1 MLSNQPGQ
9 PAHPE
14 DIFEAY
20 ALDIL
25 AEDEAIRVE
34 SHLKHCARCEA
45 AVGQIQE
52 TATLLAAAVEQRPA
66 PAYLRDRVL
75 AGLPGTPEPVV
86 ASRPWAFLP
95 EFALPSWF
103 NARGL
108 AIPAAVALGAILF
121 VVSVAMNLQLN
132 SRVEQ
137 LARENSTVTIQMAKA
152 LQNTERLQQET
163 SALAGHLELPG
174 SGNLDSIF
182 DLAKTPISLY
192 LEAFP
197 DTQPVIMDSINLDG
211 DHEGMLLVADDGM
224 RATMMISNMDA
235 DASDN
240 PFLVWLVR
248 EGVWTPVGKLNI
260 DSSGWGSLNFTPEE
274 PVYLFDSVT
283 VTTRDLGSDDTA
295 QGRLVANS
303 RIPYQVNPP

>member
-1 MLSNQPGQ
+1 MLSNRPGQ

-14 DIFEAY
+14 DLFEAY
-20 ALDIL
+20 ALDVL
-25 AEDEAIRVE
+25 AEDEVIRVE
-34 SHLKHCARCEA
+34 SHLEHCAPCAA

-52 TATLLAAAVEQRPA
+52 TATLLAAAVEQGPA

-75 AGLPGTPEPVV
+75 AGLPGTPEPVA

-95 EFALPSWF
+95 KLALPAWF

-121 VVSVAMNLQLN
+121 GVSVAMNLQLN

-137 LARENSTVTIQMAKA
+137 LAQENSTVTIQMARA
-152 LQNTERLQQET
+152 LQNTERLQQER
-163 SALAGHLELPG
+163 SALAARLEPPV
-174 SGNLDSIF
+174 SGNFDPIF

-235 DASDN
+235 AASDN

-274 PVYLFDSVT
+274 PVYLFDSVN
-283 VTTRDLGSDDTA
+283 VTIGDRTSGDNPQEG
-295 QGRLVANS
+295 LVLSS
-303 RIPYQVNPP
+303 RIPYPANPP